1 MTRNREVPIGLL
13 VKSISLARAISTL
26 TLVLAAVAPVYAQT
40 SEGGPDPAKVRVRI
54 GPLWMNPTVS
64 LTNLGVDDNVF
75 NEPEDHSPKRDVTFT
90 VTPTTDLWVRMGR
103 TWLSGSIKEELVWYQ
118 KYATERAAN
127 SGYKLGWKVPLNRLV
142 VDVGATYLNA
152 RDRPGYEIDARAL
165 RTEAAYKGVVEVR
178 ALSKTFFGVRA
189 ERQQIDFDKT
199 AVFLGALLQSELN
212 HVTTGAGVT
221 ARHQLTPLTSVSFAA
236 SRSQDRFEFSPLRDS
251 DSDTA
256 AVTLAFDPFALIKG
270 GATFGYRDFHP
281 RSAGVDDYKGLTAAI
296 DLSYTLLGVTKVA
309 VRALRDVQYSFDV
322 NQPYYL
328 QTGIEGSIAQQIFG
342 PFDVVGRLGVQSLA
356 YRDRAGATVLVVD
369 RVDSV
374 RTYGAGVGYHLGK
387 DLRLGFNVD
396 QSRRD
401 SDVASRRYSGFK
413 FGTAVTYGL

>member
-1 MTRNREVPIGLL
+1 VPIGLL
-13 VKSISLARAISTL
+13 VKSISLTRAISTL
-26 TLVLAAVAPVYAQT
+26 TLVLTAVAPLHAQT
-40 SEGGPDPAKVRVRI
+40 SEGGPDPAKVRVRM

-64 LTNLGVDDNVF
+64 LTNLGIDDNIF
-75 NEPEDHSPKRDVTFT
+75 NEPEDRSPKRDVTFT
-90 VTPTTDLWVRMGR
+90 VTPTTDLWVQMGR
-103 TWLSGSIKEELVWYQ
+103 TWVSGSIKEELVWYQ

-127 SGYKLGWKVPLNRLV
+127 SSYKLGWKVPLNLLV
-142 VDVGATYLNA
+142 ADVGGSYLNA

-165 RTEAAYKGVVEVR
+165 RTEVAYKGVVEVR
-178 ALSKTFFGVRA
+178 ALSKTFLGVRA
-189 ERQQIDFDKT
+189 EHQQIDFDKT
-199 AVFLGALLQSELN
+199 AVFLGTSLQSELN
-212 HVTTGAGVT
+212 HVTTSAGVT
-221 ARHQLTPLTSVSFAA
+221 VRHQLTPLTSVSFAA

-270 GATFGYRDFHP
+270 GATFGYRDFQP
-281 RSAGVDDYKGLTAAI
+281 RSAGVDDYKGLTAAV
-296 DLSYTLLGVTKVA
+296 DLSYSLLGMTKFS
-309 VRALRDVQYSFDV
+309 VRAIRDVQYSFDV

-328 QTGIEGSIAQQIFG
+328 QTGVDGSIAQQIFG

-356 YRDRAGATVLVVD
+356 YRDRAGTTVLVAD

-396 QSRRD
+396 KSRRI
-401 SDVASRRYSGFK
+401 SDVPSRRYSGFR